1 MKIIDAHQH
10 FWDPSRGDYSWMPLD
25 NKILNRKYELEDL
38 AKDSRSIDLY
48 KTVLVQAAATNA
60 ETEYMLGIAE
70 NSDLIS
76 GVVGWVNFEDPN
88 QLKQL
93 KTFAKNPK
101 FIGVRPMIQDIPDE
115 NWVLNKDFDIF
126 FKTIIDLDLS
136 FDALGFPI
144 HLENFY
150 IIASKYPSLRFVID
164 HLMKPKICNNDQK
177 EFDHWKNVMSKLSNL
192 DNVYCKFSGMVTEA
206 CENWTENDLRPYTNE
221 ILEIFTDKKILWGS
235 DWPVCNLRTDYI
247 GWFNTAQNLTNN
259 LSLNQKQN
267 IFYNNA
273 IKFYKLKI

>member
-10 FWDPSRGDYSWMPLD
+10 FWDPSRGDYSWMPRD
-25 NKILNRKYELEDL
+25 NKILNRKYDLKDL
-38 AKDSRSIDLY
+38 AKDSKSIELH

-60 ETEYMLGIAE
+60 ETEYMLNIAE

-88 QLKQL
+88 QLEQL
-93 KTFAKNPK
+93 KTFTKNPK
-101 FIGVRPMIQDIPDE
+101 FVGVRPMIQDIPDE

-164 HLMKPKICNNDQK
+164 HLMKPKICNNDPK
-177 EFDHWKNVMSKLSNL
+177 EFDNWKNIMSKLSNL
-192 DNVYCKFSGMVTEA
+192 DNVYCKLSGMVTEA
-206 CENWTENDLRPYTNE
+206 CENWTEQDLKPYVDE
-221 ILEIFTDKKILWGS
+221 ILNMFTDKKILWGS

-247 GWFNTAQNLTNN
+247 GWLNTAQNLTNN
-259 LSLNQKQN
+259 LSLDQKQN
-267 IFYNNA
+267 IFYENA

>member
-1 MKIIDAHQH
+1 MEIIDAHQH
-10 FWDPSRGDYSWMPLD
+10 FWDPSRGDYSWMPQD
-25 NKILNRKYELEDL
+25 NKILNRKYDLEELS
-38 AKDSRSIDLY
+38 KDSRSIDLY

-60 ETEYMLGIAE
+60 ETEYMLNIAE
-70 NSDLIS
+70 NSDLVS

-101 FIGVRPMIQDIPDE
+101 FVGVRPMIQDIPDK
-115 NWVLNKDFDIF
+115 NWVLSKDFDIF

-144 HLENFY
+144 HLDNFY

-164 HLMKPKICNNDQK
+164 HLMKPKICNNNQEEFIHWQK
-177 EFDHWKNVMSKLSNL
+177 GINKLSKLE
-192 DNVYCKFSGMVTEA
+192 NVYCKFSGMVTEA
-206 CENWTENDLRPYTNE
+206 CEKWTEQDLKPYVDE
-221 ILEIFTDKKILWGS
+221 ILNLFTDKKIMWGS
-235 DWPVCNLRTDYI
+235 DWPVCNLRTNYL
-247 GWFNTAQNLTNN
+247 GWYNSATNLTKE
-259 LSLNQKQN
+259 LSLAERQN

-273 IKFYKLKI
+273 KRFYKLKI

>member
-10 FWDPSRGDYSWMPLD
+10 FWDPSRGDYSWMPQD
-25 NKILNRKYELEDL
+25 NKILNRKYDLEDL

-60 ETEYMLGIAE
+60 ETEYMLNIAE
-70 NSDLIS
+70 NSDLVS

-101 FIGVRPMIQDIPDE
+101 FVGVRPMIQDIPDK

-144 HLENFY
+144 HLDNFY

-177 EFDHWKNVMSKLSNL
+177 EFDHWKNGMSKFSNL

-206 CENWTENDLRPYTNE
+206 CKNWTEDDLKLYTNE
-221 ILEIFTDKKILWGS
+221 IFQIFTDKKILWGS

-259 LSLNQKQN
+259 LSLDQKQN
-267 IFYNNA
+267 IFYENA